1 MEKEILAQLKGAKGQ
16 HTSMVTFLI
25 SSDYNL

>member
-1 MEKEILAQLKGAKGQ
+1 MEKEILTQLKSARGQ

-25 SSDYNL
+25 SSGYSL